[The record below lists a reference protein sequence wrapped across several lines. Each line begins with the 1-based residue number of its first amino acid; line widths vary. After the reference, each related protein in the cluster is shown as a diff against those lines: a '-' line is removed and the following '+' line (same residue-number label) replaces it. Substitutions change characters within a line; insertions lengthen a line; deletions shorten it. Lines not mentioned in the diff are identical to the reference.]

1 MALPIREY
9 VLDTGL
15 KTALEKAR
23 AVRSMVTMLKADIDG
38 GQSIA
43 ANRIIDTMRGVKV
56 SRDIFATV
64 AALPGLAAYAK
75 TEYADANLDIVA
87 ELNAVITA
95 CDNCVSWVGT
105 NFPKD
110 ANGYLLIHK
119 IVAGDIEVRTF
130 APAALSGFATQ
141 LGALLAAFS

>member
-1 MALPIREY
+1 M
-9 VLDTGL
+9 
-15 KTALEKAR
+15 
-23 AVRSMVTMLKADIDG
+23 
-38 GQSIA
+38 
-43 ANRIIDTMRGVKV
+43 
-56 SRDIFATV
+56 V

-119 IVAGDIEVRTF
+119 IANGDIEVRTF